1 MNMYLTTTMS
11 VMLVLLLIGMD
22 CVLLLSAGSLMRHV
36 RESVAMD
43 VVLVENVDSA
53 ALARMDNYLNRVPYT
68 LTYRYISADEA
79 LQEHISNLG
88 EDPRDFLGYNPL
100 NSSYEVR
107 LQAEYA
113 NADSMDVIAGNL
125 QALPY
130 VDRVNYQHTVI
141 DALNRHLNYVVLF
154 LAIVALVLLLI
165 AVALIVNTIRL
176 QIYSKRFLIRTMTLV
191 GATGWHVRK
200 PFVGKNLIVG
210 MVAAILAIAILA
222 LAIWYVHYKLGLWL
236 FDPTWQNGLI
246 LSVVVLSFGILITL
260 VASMAATGRYI
271 RMKTDTLYEI

>member
-1 MNMYLTTTMS
+1 MS

-22 CVLLLSAGSLMRHV
+22 CVLLLSAGSLMKHV

-43 VVLVENVDSA
+43 VVLVENADSA
-53 ALARMDNYLNRVPYT
+53 ALARMDSYLSRVPYS
-68 LTYRYISADEA
+68 LSYRYISADEA
-79 LQEHISNLG
+79 LNEHISSLG
-88 EDPRDFLGYNPL
+88 EDPREFLGYNPL
-100 NSSYEVR
+100 NASYEVH

-113 NADSMDVIAGNL
+113 NADSMAMIAERLQNL
-125 QALPY
+125 PQ
-130 VDRVNYQHTVI
+130 VDRVNYQHAVV
-141 DALNRHLNYVVLF
+141 DVLNSHMNYVIIF
-154 LAIVALVLLLI
+154 LAVVALILLLI

-200 PFVGKNLIVG
+200 PFVGKNLVVG
-210 MVAAILAIAILA
+210 TVAAILAIAILGVS
-222 LAIWYVHYKLGLWL
+222 IWYVHYKLGLWL
-236 FDPTWQNGLI
+236 FEPTWQNGVI
-246 LSVVVLSFGILITL
+246 LSVVVISFGILITL